1 MAQVIIS
8 QLPPLPNGTGS
19 GTPKGTDLTPGTDT
33 TDTTEAASG
42 TTKKYTRSAE
52 FNYYLTAQ
60 GYTTLAACRLATT
73 TALTVVYANGALGV
87 GATLTNAGA
96 MAALT
101 IDGVATAV
109 GDRILVK
116 NQASSLQNGIYT
128 VTAIGSGV
136 VNWVMTRAT
145 DYDQAAEVAEDQVVL
160 INQGTVSAGLA
171 YQQTSPGPFTIGTSA
186 ITFSLMNP
194 SGSAEFTWYT
204 ITAASQQM
212 DSNNGYAANNAGV
225 VTLTLPTTS
234 TAGDL
239 LEIAG
244 QGAGGWLIAQ
254 AAAQQIHIGSSAS
267 TLGAGGSVASTN
279 QFDSLRLRCLVAN
292 TIWTALGAPQS
303 AGLTIV

>member
-8 QLPPLPNGTGS
+8 HLPPLPNGTGT

-42 TTKKYTRSAE
+42 TTKKYTRAAE

-60 GYTTLAACRLATT
+60 GFTTLAACRVATT

-96 MAALT
+96 MVALSV
-101 IDGVATAV
+101 DGVSVAV
-109 GDRILVK
+109 GDRVLVK
-116 NQASSLQNGIYT
+116 NQAAPAQNGIYT
-128 VTAIGSGV
+128 VTTVGSGA

-145 DYDQAAEVAEDQVVL
+145 DYDQAAEIAEDQVVL
-160 INQGTVSAGLA
+160 INQGTISAGLA
-171 YQQTSPGPFTIGTSA
+171 YQQTSPGPFTMGTSA
-186 ITFSLMNP
+186 ITFALMNQ
-194 SGSAEFTWYT
+194 SAGNFSWFT
-204 ITAASQQM
+204 IAASPQAM
-212 DSNNGYAANNAGV
+212 TANNGYTANTGGLL
-225 VTLTLPTTS
+225 TLSLPTTS
-234 TAGDL
+234 AVGAL

-244 QGAGGWLIAQ
+244 LGAGGWIITQ
-254 AAAQQIHIGSSAS
+254 AAAQQIHVGNVAS

-279 QFDSLRLRCLVAN
+279 QYDTIRLRCLVAD
-292 TIWTALGAPQS
+292 TIWSCVGAPLS